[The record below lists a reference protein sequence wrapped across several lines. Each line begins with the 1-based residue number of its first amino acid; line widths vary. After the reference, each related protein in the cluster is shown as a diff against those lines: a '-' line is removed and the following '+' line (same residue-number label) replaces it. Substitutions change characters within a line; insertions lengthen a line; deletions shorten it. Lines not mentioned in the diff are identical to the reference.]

1 LTLKENHT
9 IINLNNM
16 EIKISE
22 IEQVFKDVFVA
33 EEGVVNTVESV
44 YEMSRDEEFYKLV
57 ISIHGLSTQDTSIIH
72 TKFIFKTDLDKRN
85 IIDNSFIYLYDINC
99 IYHKIEFTNVVDMK
113 KKIEDVIESKNFGED
128 LQILSDFI
136 EAPAMFLNYYMRRD
150 DITDYSIFDV
160 EYEPKF
166 KTTPCDKTTFD
177 FNININNNYD
187 MELSIHKIDRVDEEE
202 LDTYKFQFKFMD
214 EIETFETDTIK
225 NVHFFIG
232 DHIAKILDRKLKNK

>member
-1 LTLKENHT
+1 
-9 IINLNNM
+9 M

-22 IEQVFKDVFVA
+22 IEQVFKDVFVE

-44 YEMSRDEEFYKLV
+44 YEMSRDEDFYKLV
-57 ISIHGLSTQDTSIIH
+57 ISIHGLSTEDTSIIH
-72 TKFIFKTDLDKRN
+72 TKFIFKTDLDKRY
-85 IIDNSFIYLYDINC
+85 IVDNSFIYLYDINC
-99 IYHKIEFTNVVDMK
+99 VYHKIEFTNVVDMK
-113 KKIEDVIESKNFGED
+113 KKIEDIIESKNFGED

-136 EAPAMFLNYYMRRD
+136 EAPSMFLNYYMRRSN
-150 DITDYSIFDV
+150 ITDYSIFDV

-177 FNININNNYD
+177 FKININNNYHMD
-187 MELSIHKIDRVDEEE
+187 MSIHKVDKIDEEE

-214 EIETFETDTIK
+214 EIETFESDTIK